1 MCSTTRLTCNG
12 LALILWLLSAFA
24 WTEAL
29 GGKLCLG
36 WEYPDSGSYWA
47 GKDFDG
53 DGVKDM
59 GVLGVRGAIYYTS
72 ECGTW
77 PYRSFTNTFR
87 LSGGEYGEI
96 LVDSDS
102 GLPVFNEPG
111 ALIGPGTPARAAWR
125 NSTSLLIQS
134 LYEPWNEPTN
144 AIVWQIGPMLSQD
157 SLWAGVRF
165 RTPAGTNYGWVKL
178 ATLIGE
184 GGIKVPQ
191 MATNSFNPLPDAPIA
206 IGEVLPPAPVDEND
220 WVTNQPITLFR
231 SLDLV
236 LETRRRLADSGQERI
251 DLTLRAIA
259 PVLVLA
265 RDGMTQTEGTVEA
278 SPLPYH
284 RRVPRIP
291 SSPQRWTEFHR
302 VPLLSTLRD
311 FDAATG
317 AAITNKSGLLAQGP
331 QVIGVMITNGDQVA
345 RVFPLYFDGD
355 GRLIK
360 VARGQQPF
368 PVVGAELA
376 DTAVDLNQDGL
387 IDYILFDFPENA
399 TPFGMPPETLW
410 TASIVGLGGNSV
422 LLEDFTQGPTLP
434 TRLDANTEITIN
446 KWPNRGAGAWTPGP
460 RSEWDVS
467 GFLRYTQS
475 WSGPWAVN
483 DWSFVTNSSGFIGV
497 RFSAPDGIHLGWLK
511 VRRDSL
517 SFSVVDY
524 SYNPA
529 PGQPI
534 LVGQHLAAPLNT
546 LRVSRPS
553 NGKLVVEGEVV
564 GRHVEI
570 LRALDL
576 GSTPAWKVHFST
588 WGLDEEVGENRYR
601 FQFQEADSP
610 TKAFYRLWLE
620 E

>member
-36 WEYPDSGSYWA
+36 WQYPDSESYWA

-144 AIVWQIGPMLSQD
+144 AIIWQIGPMLSQD

-178 ATLIGE
+178 VTSIGE

-265 RDGMTQTEGTVEA
+265 RDGRTQAEGTVEA

-284 RRVPRIP
+284 RRIPRMP
-291 SSPQRWTEFHR
+291 PSPQRWAEFQR
-302 VPLLSTLRD
+302 VPLLSTIRD
-311 FDAATG
+311 SNAETG
-317 AAITNKSGLLAQGP
+317 VAITNKSGLLAQGP

-355 GRLIK
+355 GRLTK
-360 VARGQQPF
+360 VAHGQQPF
-368 PVVGAELA
+368 PIVGAERA
-376 DTAVDLNQDGL
+376 DTAVDVNQDGL
-387 IDYILFDFPENA
+387 IDYVLFANPENA
-399 TPFGMPPETLW
+399 KLFGMPL
-410 TASIVGLGGNSV
+410 ASIVGLNGNCV
-422 LLEDFTQGPTLP
+422 LLDVAAPGPYRPKPLEVNSEMTV
-434 TRLDANTEITIN
+434 N
-446 KWPNRGAGAWTPGP
+446 KWPDHGTVGWRPGP
-460 RSEWDVS
+460 RDEWFFS
-467 GFLRYTQS
+467 GSLRYTPFLT
-475 WSGPWAVN
+475 GPW
-483 DWSFVTNSSGFIGV
+483 DDKDLSFVTNGSGFIGV

-534 LVGQHLAAPLNT
+534 LVGQHLAGPLNT

-553 NGKLVVEGEVV
+553 NGTLVVEGEVL
-564 GRHVEI
+564 GRGVEV

-576 GSTPAWKVHFST
+576 GSTLAWKVHFST

-610 TKAFYRLWLE
+610 TKAFYRLRLQE
-620 E
+620 